1 MKSLKFNLMPH
12 LLLDDINRANGLQ
25 TRLFRFPFNLREFLL
40 LWFLLLLLWLL
51 LLHSLELLLDARRC
65 LYGHH
70 VLDLVGL
77 DWPPRLLD
85 LDGQLQF
92 DLLGYGAALL
102 LGLDLGLDL
111 SGDVGR

>member
-1 MKSLKFNLMPH
+1 M
-12 LLLDDINRANGLQ
+12 
-25 TRLFRFPFNLREFLL
+25 
-40 LWFLLLLLWLL
+40 
-51 LLHSLELLLDARRC
+51 ELLLDARRC

-102 LGLDLGLDL
+102 LLGLDLGLDL